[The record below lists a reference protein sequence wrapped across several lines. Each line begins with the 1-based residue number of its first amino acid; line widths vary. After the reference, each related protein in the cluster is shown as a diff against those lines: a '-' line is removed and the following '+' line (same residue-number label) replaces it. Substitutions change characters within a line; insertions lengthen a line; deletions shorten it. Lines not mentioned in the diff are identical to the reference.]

1 MEIIGHRGLPV
12 MHVENTLGSFEDAFK
27 NGADAV
33 ELDVQLT
40 SDQVPVVF
48 HDFDLGR
55 LAGMDSRI
63 YDLSL
68 SEIKKIGLGKTKD
81 SIPTLD
87 EVFKKFKNRKIYV
100 ELKTI
105 DDQGNRHNEAL
116 PEILY
121 KRYGDSS
128 LNVVFISFDPK
139 SIEELRSYSEKFQL
153 GLDYEKSSEKILP
166 IDSLK
171 SFLIENRVEYFIPDV
186 KILGEFTEMLQS
198 NFKIAPWVVN
208 DINTVIG
215 YLKHLSGVIS
225 DRCDI
230 ISRQIK

>member
-12 MHVENTLGSFEDAFK
+12 QHVENTLASFEDAFK

-33 ELDVQLT
+33 ELDVHLT
-40 SDQVPVVF
+40 KDQVPVVF

-55 LAGMDSRI
+55 LANMDSRI
-63 YDLSL
+63 YDLQL
-68 SEIKKIGLGKTKD
+68 SEIKKIGLGKSKD
-81 SIPTLD
+81 RIPTLD

-139 SIEELRSYSEKFQL
+139 SIEELRSYSEKFHL

-166 IDSLK
+166 MKSLK
-171 SFLIENRVEYFIPDV
+171 GFLIENRVEYFIPDV
-186 KILGEFTEMLQS
+186 KILGEFTELLQS

-208 DINTVIG
+208 DINTVSG
-215 YLKHLSGVIS
+215 YLKYLSGVIS